1 MTEPLSAYQPGN
13 SFTRWLDRRL
23 PIIRM
28 MHGQFISYPVPRN
41 LNYLWTFGAILTIIL
56 VLQILTGVVL
66 AMHYTPSAAE
76 AFNSIEHIMRDVNWG
91 WLLRYMHANGA
102 SMFFLAVYIHMF
114 RGIYY
119 GSYKDPR
126 EVLWILGVII
136 FLLMMATAFMGYVL
150 PWGQMS
156 FWGATVITN
165 LFSAI
170 PFVGED
176 VVTWLWGGFAV
187 DDATLKRFFSLH
199 YLLPFMIAGVV
210 ALHIWALH
218 ITGQNNPT
226 GVKVKTREDVVPF
239 SPHATLKDSFGVV
252 LFGILFMYFVFYN
265 PNFLGHSDNYIP
277 ANPLVTPNHIVPEWY
292 FLPFYAILRAIPN
305 KLMGVLAMFSAI
317 AVLFFLPWLDRHP
330 VKSGAYRPLFRQF
343 FWMLVAAGIGL
354 GWLGSKPPEGV
365 YVIAARLLTIY
376 YFAHFLIILPLLSVF
391 ETPKPLPNSITDSVR
406 RAGMIALAV
415 FLIGAGSAVAQD
427 ATHEASHP
435 EAAQHTHDAMH
446 PPKLGWSFAGPFGHY
461 DRAQLQRGYQV
472 YKEVCSSCHS
482 MNLVHF
488 RNLADKG
495 GPEIPVDQVKV
506 IASEYKVS
514 ALDDIGQPVEV
525 PAKLHDRFPN
535 PYLNEKAAA
544 AANNGKAPPDLSV
557 MAKARGYERGFPLF
571 VLDAFT
577 SANTTL
583 GADYIHAF
591 LTGFREPPA
600 GMQPPAPGLSY
611 NEYFPGNFTAMTN
624 QLTEGRVAYSDGSPQ
639 TVEQYATD
647 VTAFL
652 MWAAEPKLEERKRIG
667 FQVMVFLALFAGLVY
682 YTKKKIW
689 SDLH

>member
-1 MTEPLSAYQPGN
+1 MTEPLSTYEPSNG
-13 SFTRWLDRRL
+13 FTRWLDRRL
-23 PIIRM
+23 PILRM
-28 MHGQFISYPVPRN
+28 MHAQLIAYPVPRN
-41 LNYLWTFGAILTIIL
+41 LNYLWTFGAILTIVL

-66 AMHYTPSAAE
+66 AMHYTASSAE

-91 WLLRYMHANGA
+91 WLLRYLHSNGA
-102 SMFFLAVYIHMF
+102 SMFFLAVYVHMF
-114 RGIYY
+114 RCMYY
-119 GSYKDPR
+119 GSYKEPR

-170 PFVGED
+170 PMVGGK

-210 ALHIWALH
+210 GLHIWALH

-226 GVKVKTREDVVPF
+226 GVDVKSREDVVPF
-239 SPHATLKDSFGVV
+239 SPHATLKDGVGVV
-252 LFGILFMYFVFYN
+252 VFLILFMYFVFYN
-265 PNFLGHSDNYIP
+265 PNFMGHTDNYIR
-277 ANPLVTPNHIVPEWY
+277 ANPMVTPQHIVPEWY

-305 KLMGVLAMFSAI
+305 KLLGVAAMFSAI
-317 AVLFFLPWLDRHP
+317 AVLFFLPWLDRSK
-330 VKSGAYRPLFRQF
+330 VKSGSYRPLFRQF
-343 FWMLVAAGIGL
+343 FWILVGVSIGL

-376 YFAHFLIILPLLSVF
+376 YFAHFLIILPLLGSF
-391 ETPKPLPNSITDSVR
+391 EKTKPLPNSISESVK
-406 RAGMIALAV
+406 RAAGIAIAV
-415 FLIGAGSAVAQD
+415 LLLGGSAMAQE
-427 ATHEASHP
+427 AHEQA
-435 EAAQHTHDAMH
+435 H
-446 PPKLGWSFAGPFGHY
+446 PPKMGWSFAGPFGHY

-472 YKEVCSSCHS
+472 YKEVCSACHS
-482 MNLVHF
+482 MNLLSY

-495 GPEIPVDQVKV
+495 GPEFPVEQVKA
-506 IASEYKVS
+506 IAAEYKVS
-514 ALDDIGQPVEV
+514 VIGDDGQPADI
-525 PAKLHDRFPN
+525 PAKLQDRFVAPF
-535 PYLNEKAAA
+535 PNEKAAA
-544 AANNGKAPPDLSV
+544 AANGGKAPPDLSV

-583 GADYIHAF
+583 GADYIHAY
-591 LTGFREPPA
+591 LTGFHEPPA
-600 GMQPPAPGLSY
+600 GVQPSAPGLNY
-611 NEYFPGNFTAMTN
+611 NDYYPGNWTAMPN
-624 QLTEGRVAYSDGSPQ
+624 QLTDGRVTYSDGSPQ
-639 TVEQYATD
+639 TPDQYASD

-667 FQVMVFLALFAGLVY
+667 FQVMVFLLLFAGLVY
-682 YTKKKIW
+682 YTKKKVW
-689 SDLH
+689 SGLH